1 MEFRAQIS
9 IFGFYYNRQLPS
21 DQVIIRWLSK
31 WSTLDKWMCAIF
43 SLVFACSRHLFRN
56 KHSNVCSVYSVIFRN
71 TSIRIDIGFILS
83 HLCVKLNFMH
93 SLSYDTNDAHH
104 WKSFVKWF
112 YIYCSH
118 TEACTPRMCF
128 CVLIFFVHLLRS
140 LSISRRMDHRSDVDA
155 FDSVQ
160 HFDSKRFDSV
170 CSVHT
175 TSTKQTSR
183 NHTNPAQM
191 DGLLWND
198 LC

>member
-9 IFGFYYNRQLPS
+9 IFGFHYNRQLPS

-43 SLVFACSRHLFRN
+43 SLVFACSCHLFRN
-56 KHSNVCSVYSVIFRN
+56 KYSNVCSVYSVISRN

-118 TEACTPRMCF
+118 TEACTPRMCLYVLFFPFVALSFNISSNGSPFWCGRFRFCATFWFEAIWF
-128 CVLIFFVHLLRS
+128 CVLCTH
-140 LSISRRMDHRSDVDA
+140 
-155 FDSVQ
+155 
-160 HFDSKRFDSV
+160 HFHK
-170 CSVHT
+170 
-175 TSTKQTSR
+175 
-183 NHTNPAQM
+183 TNIA
-191 DGLLWND
+191 
-198 LC
+198 